1 MSSSSEIWYNVRCL
15 ARHNKVTKEI
25 RTMAR
30 KVDEAKCVGC
40 GACAGACPAEAI
52 TVDGTAKIDA
62 AKCVDCG
69 ACEGAC
75 PAEAI
80 SAA

>member
-1 MSSSSEIWYNVRCL
+1 MRFSDGFGIMCAVL
-15 ARHNKVTKEI
+15 QDITKTNKEK

-52 TVDGTAKIDA
+52 TIGDKAAIDA

-80 SAA
+80 SAQ

>member
-1 MSSSSEIWYNVRCL
+1 MRFSDEFDIMCAVL
-15 ARHNKVTKEI
+15 QDTKQKQKEI

-52 TVDGTAKIDA
+52 AVDGVAKIDA

-80 SAA
+80 TAA

>member
-1 MSSSSEIWYNVRCL
+1 MRFDIMCVVL
-15 ARHNKVTKEI
+15 QDTTKQTKEK

-52 TVDGTAKIDA
+52 AVDGVAKIDA

-69 ACEGAC
+69 ACEGTC

-80 SAA
+80 TAA

>member
-1 MSSSSEIWYNVRCL
+1 
-15 ARHNKVTKEI
+15 
-25 RTMAR
+25 MAR
-30 KVDEAKCVGC
+30 KVDESKCVGC

-52 TVDGTAKIDA
+52 AVADKATIDV

-80 SAA
+80 TAA